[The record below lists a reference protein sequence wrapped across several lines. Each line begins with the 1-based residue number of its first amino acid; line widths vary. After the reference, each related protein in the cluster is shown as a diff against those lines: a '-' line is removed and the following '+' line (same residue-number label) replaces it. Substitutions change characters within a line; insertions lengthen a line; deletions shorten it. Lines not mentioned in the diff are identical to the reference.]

1 MKIDVPII
9 PPANFDHLDLD
20 ALKSAVW
27 VYDVLNYRIHWANTA
42 ALKLWESEDLAEL
55 TARDFRPGS
64 SAAVQQTLCSYL
76 DEFERGRVIDRWW
89 QISPNNIDKRVHCRF
104 SGVLIPPGHMSML
117 VEGLHSE
124 LLQGNHSDYGAVM
137 ICLFDDSGAIKSANP
152 PFEQQFGMSV
162 PNLHSIV
169 SEEFE
174 LAEILSIKNDVNQ
187 ELLLVTQ
194 TGPRWHSVELRKHSD
209 AELDHNSQAS
219 YSLTLLDIHD
229 RKLVELKN
237 AAAAETDA
245 LTGLYNRRG
254 IIRKLT
260 SRVDSGCTIFF
271 IDLDDFK
278 PINDTYGHAVG
289 DEVLCQVAK
298 VLRYEIHQ
306 AAICARLGGDEFILA
321 IPGQQMGVEP
331 AAVAKLII
339 QQLTKPFVASKQQ
352 RLQVT
357 ASVGSATIP
366 GHAENIDTLLQK
378 ADAAMYLAKQRG
390 RNRHVHYSDTVK
402 NQLMRGQR
410 ILQQVDEQIC
420 AENSLFDYH
429 AVVSTLTKKPF
440 IFEARIHWAGQ
451 LLENLCSFEISEAI
465 RKASH
470 QDFVE
475 QQLARIIAADLKQLR
490 ARYAD
495 SKSKISIGL
504 PSGHY
509 LDAGFFSRMAHCFS
523 LFQMNKADVV
533 FELSERALKRVIDQQ
548 EGLLVDASAKGF
560 QFALTDFGSGCS
572 PLISLSN
579 LPLQY
584 IKLSP
589 EFSSQMHSKASIL
602 KFIIKLCKDLQLS
615 CVATGVNDQALS
627 DRWAECSVYLQQGL
641 YLEAGDLH
649 VSSDAEFV

>member
-1 MKIDVPII
+1 MIDVPTIQ
-9 PPANFDHLDLD
+9 PASFDQLDLD

-27 VYDVLNYRIHWANTA
+27 VYDVHNYRIHWANAA
-42 ALKLWESEDLAEL
+42 ALRLWESKDLAEL
-55 TARDFRPGS
+55 TSRDFRPGS

-76 DEFERGRVIDRWW
+76 DEFKRGRVIDRWW

-104 SGVLIPPGHMSML
+104 SGVFTAPGHMSML

-137 ICLFDDSGAIKSANP
+137 ICLFDESGAIKSANP
-152 PFEQQFGMSV
+152 PFEQQFGISV

-169 SEEFE
+169 NDEFE
-174 LAEILSIKNDVNQ
+174 LSTLLNIECGANQ
-187 ELLLVTQ
+187 EFLLGTQ

-254 IIRKLT
+254 IIRKLA
-260 SRVDSGCTIFF
+260 SRVDKGCIIFF

-306 AAICARLGGDEFILA
+306 SAICARLGGDEFILA
-321 IPGQQMGVEP
+321 VPGAQSGIDPSAIAE
-331 AAVAKLII
+331 LII
-339 QQLTKPFVASKQQ
+339 QQLTKPFIGSKQ
-352 RLQVT
+352 RSLQVT
-357 ASVGSATIP
+357 ASVGSATMP

-402 NQLMRGQR
+402 DQLRRGQR

-420 AENSLFDYH
+420 AEKSLFDYQ
-429 AVVSTLTKKPF
+429 AVVSSLTRKPF
-440 IFEARIHWAGQ
+440 IFEAHIHWSGQ
-451 LLENLCSFEISEAI
+451 LLGRLCSFEISEAL
-465 RKASH
+465 RKANH
-470 QDFVE
+470 QEIVE
-475 QQLARIIAADLKQLR
+475 QELARMIAADLKQLR
-490 ARYAD
+490 AQYVDNSLR
-495 SKSKISIGL
+495 ISIGL
-504 PSGHY
+504 PSGHL
-509 LDAGFFSRMAHCFS
+509 LDVGFFKRMARCFS
-523 LFQMNKADVV
+523 LNQLNKTDVV
-533 FELSERALKRVIDQQ
+533 FELTERALKRVLDQQ
-548 EGLLVDASAKGF
+548 ENFLIDASTQGF
-560 QFALTDFGSGCS
+560 QFALAGFGSGCS
-572 PLISLSN
+572 PLMNLPS

-584 IKLSP
+584 IKLAP
-589 EFSSQMHSKASIL
+589 EFSSGMQAKSSIL
-602 KFIIKLCKDLQLS
+602 KFIIKLCEDLQVS
-615 CVATGVNDQALS
+615 CIATGVNDQALS
-627 DRWAECSVYLQQGL
+627 DHWAECSVYLQQGQ
-641 YLEAGDLH
+641 YLGSVDLH